1 MVTGLLGKKIGMTQV
16 FKEDG
21 TVVPVTVIKAGPC
34 YVVMK
39 RTVERDG
46 YSAIQL
52 GFEEVKEKALNKPLI
67 GHFKKRNVPL
77 LRYLREIRVDDP
89 SILEGVEEG
98 QVVTCEIFQVGE
110 KVNVT
115 GWTKGRGFQGVMK
128 RHGMSGQR
136 DSHGSRYHR
145 VIGSIGMR
153 KFPGRVHKG
162 KRMPGHMGTNR
173 VTIRNLEVVAVYPER
188 NLLLVKG
195 AVPGHRGSL
204 VIIRKAG

>member
-1 MVTGLLGKKIGMTQV
+1 MVGLLGKKIGMTQV
-16 FKEDG
+16 FREDG
-21 TVVPVTVIKAGPC
+21 TVVPVTVLEAGPC

-39 RTVERDG
+39 RTPDRDG
-46 YSAIQL
+46 YSAVQL
-52 GFEEVKEKALNKPLI
+52 GYEEVKEKALNKPMI
-67 GHFKKRNVPL
+67 GHFRKHNVPL
-77 LRYLREIRVDDP
+77 LRYLREIRIDDP
-89 SILEGVEEG
+89 ELLNNLEEG

-115 GWTKGRGFQGVMK
+115 GWTKGRGFQGPMK

-136 DSHGSRYHR
+136 DSHGARYHR

-173 VTIRNLEVVAVYPER
+173 VTVRNLEVVAVYPDK
-188 NLLLVKG
+188 NLILVKG
-195 AVPGHRGSL
+195 AVPGYRGSL

>member
-1 MVTGLLGKKIGMTQV
+1 MVGGILGKKIGMTQV

-21 TVVPVTVIKAGPC
+21 TVVPVTVIEAGPC
-34 YVVMK
+34 YVIMR
-39 RTVERDG
+39 RTPDRDG

-52 GFEEVKEKALNKPLI
+52 GFEEIKENKVNKPLL
-67 GHFKKRNVPL
+67 GHFKKHNVPP
-77 LRYLREIRVDDP
+77 LRYIREIRVEP
-89 SILEGVEEG
+89 EELGSIEEG
-98 QVVTCEIFQVGE
+98 RVVTCEIFQVGE
-110 KVNVT
+110 KVHVT
-115 GWTKGRGFQGVMK
+115 GHTKGRGFQGVMK

-136 DSHGSRYHR
+136 DSHGARYHR

-173 VTIRNLEVVAVYPER
+173 VTVRNLEVVAIYPER

-195 AVPGHRGSL
+195 AVPGYRGSL
-204 VIIRKAG
+204 LIIRKAR